1 MARDI
6 VASSQLR
13 SRAIFDNL
21 ESVSVSITTIAN
33 TMDATWPFFV
43 CPDFQVIGMVS
54 NAITGAATLG
64 FSPIVMDEDRA
75 AWELFTIQ
83 TGRSWLTEGHKYDDT
98 VAADL
103 YEETRFPDQK
113 TGPAPPFPIPG
124 WNETGVLPFISV
136 FPDING
142 GGFRPAPSQKEDFY
156 VPYWQVAPAVD
167 FSPISN
173 IDTNGAP
180 GGRLIN
186 EALMQSGKPLLSPI
200 INADYL
206 KLSYDYRF
214 QIQDQGIPHSYVYQP
229 IFDSLNANRKV
240 VALLNAFL
248 RWDNFFF
255 DVLPKGE
262 KPIVVVLESTCQDT
276 YTYELRG
283 EDVILLGQGDLHT
296 PTFDG
301 VVQEA
306 EFAAFADLDSISD
319 ELSCSFS
326 TRIYPTDEWSESYFT
341 SNPYTYAAA
350 VVSCFIVTTLVF
362 VIYDCFVQKRNRAV
376 MESATKT
383 SQIVSSLFPSN
394 VRDRLMDELT
404 PVTEDPKKRQSWP
417 NASEIAKNM
426 ITPNGDDHSSSA
438 NHSMR
443 DMSMRDDSVHC
454 MTSDRIFGSQPIADL
469 FPNTTIMF
477 GDMVGF
483 TAWSRYVLCHLYG

>member
-13 SRAIFDNL
+13 SRGIFDNL

-33 TMDATWPFFV
+33 TMDTTWPFFV

-64 FSPIVMDEDRA
+64 FSPIVMDKDRA

-83 TGRSWLTEGHKYDDT
+83 TGKTWLAEGHKYDDT

-103 YEETRFPDQK
+103 YEETRFPDQE
-113 TGPAPPFPIPG
+113 TGPAPPFPIPS
-124 WNETGVLPFISV
+124 WNETGVLPFISA
-136 FPDING
+136 FPEFDG
-142 GGFRPAPSQKEDFY
+142 GAFRPAPAEKQDFY
-156 VPYWQVAPAVD
+156 MPFWQVAPASD

-173 IDTNGAP
+173 IDTNGPP

-186 EALMQSGKPLLSPI
+186 EALIKFGKPLLSPI

-206 KLSYDYRF
+206 KFSYDQRF
-214 QIQDQGIPHSYVYQP
+214 PNPKDGIPHSYVYQP
-229 IFDSLNANRKV
+229 IFDSLNADRKV
-240 VALLNAFL
+240 VAILNAFL
-248 RWDNFFF
+248 RWDKFFYN
-255 DVLPKGE
+255 VLPRGE

-276 YTYELRG
+276 FTYELRG
-283 EDVILLGQGDLHT
+283 EDVALLGQGDLHSEAY
-296 PTFDG
+296 DG
-301 VVQEA
+301 IVQEA
-306 EFAAFADLDSISD
+306 EFAAFASLDAVSGGQ
-319 ELSCSFS
+319 SCSFS
-326 TRIYPTDEWSESYFT
+326 SRIYPTVEWSESFFT

-350 VVSCFIVTTLVF
+350 VVSCFLVTTLVF
-362 VIYDCFVQKRNRAV
+362 IVYDCFVQKRNRTV

-404 PVTEDPKKRQSWP
+404 PVTEDPKKRQAWP
-417 NASEIAKNM
+417 KASEIAKNR
-426 ITPNGDDHSSSA
+426 ITAIGDDHSNS
-438 NHSMR
+438 NNY
-443 DMSMRDDSVHC
+443 DMSMRDDSVRC

-483 TAWSRYVLCHLYG
+483 TAWSRYVLYCC